1 MQFGVRAGVA
11 DATQEPS
18 RLRAEADHLRRLARG
33 VTDARVLAEIHK
45 MIEELERRAAALEH
59 DKDEKA

>member
-1 MQFGVRAGVA
+1 MA

-33 VTDARVLAEIHK
+33 VTDERVVEEIQK
-45 MIEELERRAAALEH
+45 MIDELERRAAALERGKD
-59 DKDEKA
+59 DKA